1 MVTQKIFDSYDKSKK
16 HSCNAICFK
25 CAYDEVINVPQGI
38 YLSGSSSEFSLP
50 IETGR
55 LRAVESDN
63 ENMLSIRAWLKA
75 DGRFQISFVD
85 TDGQPQTYGMG
96 SKLELANAHATS
108 YSLTQGGEGFTVPTE
123 GLYQVVVNKARKEL
137 TIIPIQFTM
146 QGDNALTEEGNNDVP
161 LSNVTYDRLTHVV
174 TWCNADSTKQ
184 LLPGKYIFKMNDGEK
199 LSLRDSETENY
210 NISTIYTG
218 TAAAER
224 TNQLDETFQP
234 LTNQSAVKLKFPLKG
249 KYSVKIQYSVLTGK
263 FTARMGGK
271 GVEVTGMS
279 NDLYMCGSN
288 FGVWNSN
295 DVVKMAPVGA
305 VGNGEFWH
313 LCYLKAGQSVE
324 WSTSKD
330 GSQLLS
336 SWQTTQ
342 GVEMTSD
349 GKATVKTSA
358 LYLVYANLDRKLIAF
373 ETPQV
378 YASGAALGDNEKPLE
393 INGSN
398 MSIETTETGNLN
410 IFATSN
416 QNARN
421 WSTMQ
426 MTVRN
431 GKIVYPGTS
440 VDQMPG
446 LPVSKGTTVTLDVAN
461 NTADF
466 GGTTPEVLI
475 PEGVKQLYMIGD
487 SFGEW
492 DWTSSKVVSMEN
504 GYAGDSRWFYISYMR
519 AGETLSFSTDK
530 AFGKGNFAQLKKVT
544 DYKVENDKAVVEKE
558 GIYMVYVGLDTRE
571 IAIQP
576 LTLSGDCGGASVNFT
591 INDDGQSMS
600 ATIAKGGRMRIYPQ
614 IPAVKGIK
622 TFGSWK
628 REVYVDPETGDF
640 LYRKNGDGEPNK
652 DYVWKAGT
660 KITINFVTM
669 KSVIEEP

>member
-1 MVTQKIFDSYDKSKK
+1 MLFALSVMACSENNI
-16 HSCNAICFK
+16 
-25 CAYDEVINVPQGI
+25 AYDEVINVPQGI

-63 ENMLSIRAWLKA
+63 ENMLSIRVWLKA

-161 LSNVTYDRLTHVV
+161 LSDVTYDRLTHVV

-224 TNQLDETFQP
+224 TNQLDETFRP

-279 NDLYMCGSN
+279 NDLYMGGSN

>member
-1 MVTQKIFDSYDKSKK
+1 MLFALSVMACSENNI
-16 HSCNAICFK
+16 
-25 CAYDEVINVPQGI
+25 AYDEVINVPQGI

-224 TNQLDETFQP
+224 TNQLDETFRP

-279 NDLYMCGSN
+279 NDLYMGGSN

>member
-1 MVTQKIFDSYDKSKK
+1 MLFALSVMACSENNI
-16 HSCNAICFK
+16 
-25 CAYDEVINVPQGI
+25 AYDEVINVPQGI

-161 LSNVTYDRLTHVV
+161 LSDVTYDRLTHVV

-224 TNQLDETFQP
+224 TNQLDETFRP

-440 VDQMPG
+440 VDQMSG

-640 LYRKNGDGEPNK
+640 LYRKNGEGEPNK

>member
-1 MVTQKIFDSYDKSKK
+1 MLFALSVMACSENNI
-16 HSCNAICFK
+16 
-25 CAYDEVINVPQGI
+25 AYDEVINVPQGI

-279 NDLYMCGSN
+279 NDLYMGGSN
-288 FGVWNSN
+288 FGAWNSN

-313 LCYLKAGQSVE
+313 LCYLKAGQTVE

-410 IFATSN
+410 IFAISN

>member
-1 MVTQKIFDSYDKSKK
+1 MLFALSVMACSENNI
-16 HSCNAICFK
+16 
-25 CAYDEVINVPQGI
+25 AYDEVINVPQGI

-161 LSNVTYDRLTHVV
+161 LSDVTYDRLTHVV

-224 TNQLDETFQP
+224 TNQLDETFRP

-461 NTADF
+461 NTAVF

>member
-1 MVTQKIFDSYDKSKK
+1 MLFALSVMACSENNI
-16 HSCNAICFK
+16 
-25 CAYDEVINVPQGI
+25 AYDEVINVPQGI

-85 TDGQPQTYGMG
+85 TDGHPQTYGMG
-96 SKLELANAHATS
+96 SKLELANAYATS

-161 LSNVTYDRLTHVV
+161 LSDVTYDRLTHVV

-224 TNQLDETFQP
+224 TNQLDETFRP

-279 NDLYMCGSN
+279 NDLYMGGSN

>member
-1 MVTQKIFDSYDKSKK
+1 MLFALSVMACSENNI
-16 HSCNAICFK
+16 
-25 CAYDEVINVPQGI
+25 AYDEVINVPQGI

-161 LSNVTYDRLTHVV
+161 LSDVTYDRLTHVV

-210 NISTIYTG
+210 NILTIYTG

-224 TNQLDETFQP
+224 TNQLDETFRP

>member
-1 MVTQKIFDSYDKSKK
+1 MLFALSVMACSENNI
-16 HSCNAICFK
+16 
-25 CAYDEVINVPQGI
+25 AYDEVINVPQGI

-63 ENMLSIRAWLKA
+63 ENMLSIRAWLKT

-96 SKLELANAHATS
+96 SKLELANAYATS

-146 QGDNALTEEGNNDVP
+146 QGDDALTEEGNNDVP

-184 LLPGKYIFKMNDGEK
+184 LLPSKYIFKMNDGEK

-234 LTNQSAVKLKFPLKG
+234 LTNQAAVKLKFPLKG

-279 NDLYMCGSN
+279 NDLYMGGSN
-288 FGVWNSN
+288 FGAWNSN

-313 LCYLKAGQSVE
+313 LCYLKAGQTVE

-358 LYLVYANLDRKLIAF
+358 LYLIYANLDRKLIAF

-378 YASGAALGDNEKPLE
+378 YASGAALGDNEKPLK

-446 LPVSKGTTVTLDVAN
+446 LPVSKGTTVTLDVAK

>member
-1 MVTQKIFDSYDKSKK
+1 MLFALSVMACSENNI
-16 HSCNAICFK
+16 
-25 CAYDEVINVPQGI
+25 AYDEVINVPQGI

-161 LSNVTYDRLTHVV
+161 LSDVTYDRLTHVV

-224 TNQLDETFQP
+224 TNQLDETFRP

-279 NDLYMCGSN
+279 NDLYMGGSN

-475 PEGVKQLYMIGD
+475 PEGVTQLYMIGD

>member
-1 MVTQKIFDSYDKSKK
+1 MLFALSVMACSENNI
-16 HSCNAICFK
+16 
-25 CAYDEVINVPQGI
+25 AYDEVINVPQGI

-63 ENMLSIRAWLKA
+63 ENMLSIRAWLKT

-96 SKLELANAHATS
+96 SKLELANAYATS

-146 QGDNALTEEGNNDVP
+146 QGDDALTEEGNNDVP

-224 TNQLDETFQP
+224 TNQLDETFRP

-279 NDLYMCGSN
+279 NDLYMGGSN

-378 YASGAALGDNEKPLE
+378 YASGAALGDNEKPLK

>member
-1 MVTQKIFDSYDKSKK
+1 MLFALSVMACSENNI
-16 HSCNAICFK
+16 
-25 CAYDEVINVPQGI
+25 AYDEVINVPQGI

-123 GLYQVVVNKARKEL
+123 GLYQIVVNKARKEL

-288 FGVWNSN
+288 FGAWNSN

-426 MTVRN
+426 ITVRN

-446 LPVSKGTTVTLDVAN
+446 LPVSKGTTVTFDVAN

-640 LYRKNGDGEPNK
+640 LYRKNGEGEPNK

>member
-1 MVTQKIFDSYDKSKK
+1 MLFALSVMACSENNI
-16 HSCNAICFK
+16 
-25 CAYDEVINVPQGI
+25 AYDEVINVPQGI

-85 TDGQPQTYGMG
+85 TDGHPQTYGMG

-161 LSNVTYDRLTHVV
+161 LSDVTYDRLTHVV

-199 LSLRDSETENY
+199 LSLRDSETENH

-224 TNQLDETFQP
+224 TNQLDETFRP

-279 NDLYMCGSN
+279 NDLYMGGSN

>member
-1 MVTQKIFDSYDKSKK
+1 MLFALSVMACSENNI
-16 HSCNAICFK
+16 
-25 CAYDEVINVPQGI
+25 AYDEVINVPQGI

-63 ENMLSIRAWLKA
+63 ENMLSIRAWLKT

-96 SKLELANAHATS
+96 SKLELANAYATS

-146 QGDNALTEEGNNDVP
+146 QGDDALTEEGNNDVP

-279 NDLYMCGSN
+279 NDLYMGGSN
-288 FGVWNSN
+288 FGAWNSN

-313 LCYLKAGQSVE
+313 LCYLKAGQTVE

-349 GKATVKTSA
+349 GKASVKTSA
-358 LYLVYANLDRKLIAF
+358 LYLIYANLDRKLIAF

-378 YASGAALGDNEKPLE
+378 YASGAALGDNEKPLK

-446 LPVSKGTTVTLDVAN
+446 LPVSKGTTVTLDVAK

>member
-1 MVTQKIFDSYDKSKK
+1 MLFALSVMACSENNI
-16 HSCNAICFK
+16 
-25 CAYDEVINVPQGI
+25 AYDEVINVPQGI

-96 SKLELANAHATS
+96 SKLELANAYATS

-146 QGDNALTEEGNNDVP
+146 QGDDALTEEGNNDVP
-161 LSNVTYDRLTHVV
+161 LSNITYDRLTHVV

-210 NISTIYTG
+210 NLSTIYTG
-218 TAAAER
+218 TAATER
-224 TNQLDETFQP
+224 TNQLDETFRP

-279 NDLYMCGSN
+279 NDLYMGVSN
-288 FGVWNSN
+288 FGAWNSN

-313 LCYLKAGQSVE
+313 LCYLKAGQTVE

-336 SWQTTQ
+336 SWQTMQ
-342 GVEMTSD
+342 GAEMTSD

-373 ETPQV
+373 EAPQV

-398 MSIETTETGNLN
+398 MSIKTTKTGNLN

-504 GYAGDSRWFYISYMR
+504 GYAGDSHWFYISYMR

-544 DYKVENDKAVVEKE
+544 DYKVENDKAVVKKE

-600 ATIAKGGRMRIYPQ
+600 ATIAKGGRLRIYPQ
-614 IPAVKGIK
+614 IPAVQGIK
-622 TFGSWK
+622 NFDSWQ
-628 REVYVDPETGDF
+628 REVYVEPETGDF
-640 LYRKNGDGEPNK
+640 LYRKNLEGEPNK

>member
-1 MVTQKIFDSYDKSKK
+1 MLFALSVMACSENNI
-16 HSCNAICFK
+16 
-25 CAYDEVINVPQGI
+25 AYDEVINVPQGI

-96 SKLELANAHATS
+96 SKLELANAYATS

-146 QGDNALTEEGNNDVP
+146 QGDDALTEEGNNDVP

-349 GKATVKTSA
+349 GKATVKNSA

>member
-1 MVTQKIFDSYDKSKK
+1 MLFALSVMACSENNI
-16 HSCNAICFK
+16 
-25 CAYDEVINVPQGI
+25 AYDEVINVPQGI

-96 SKLELANAHATS
+96 SKLELANAYATS

-161 LSNVTYDRLTHVV
+161 LSNVTYDRLTHIV

-279 NDLYMCGSN
+279 NDLYMGGSN
-288 FGVWNSN
+288 FGAWNSN

>member
-1 MVTQKIFDSYDKSKK
+1 MLFALSVMACSENNI
-16 HSCNAICFK
+16 
-25 CAYDEVINVPQGI
+25 AYDEVINIPQGI

-279 NDLYMCGSN
+279 NDLYMGGSN
-288 FGVWNSN
+288 FGAWNSN

-313 LCYLKAGQSVE
+313 LCYLKAGQTVE

-410 IFATSN
+410 IFAISN

-640 LYRKNGDGEPNK
+640 LYRKNGEGEPNK

>member
-1 MVTQKIFDSYDKSKK
+1 MLFALSVMACSENNI
-16 HSCNAICFK
+16 
-25 CAYDEVINVPQGI
+25 AYDEVINVPQGI

-108 YSLTQGGEGFTVPTE
+108 YSLTQGGEGFTVSTE

-161 LSNVTYDRLTHVV
+161 LSDVTYDRLTHVV

-224 TNQLDETFQP
+224 TNQLDETFRP

-271 GVEVTGMS
+271 GVKVTGMS
-279 NDLYMCGSN
+279 NDLYMGGSN

-640 LYRKNGDGEPNK
+640 LYRKNGEGEPNK

>member
-1 MVTQKIFDSYDKSKK
+1 MLFALSVMACSENNI
-16 HSCNAICFK
+16 
-25 CAYDEVINVPQGI
+25 AYDEVINVPQGI

-85 TDGQPQTYGMG
+85 TDGHPQTYGMG

-161 LSNVTYDRLTHVV
+161 LSNVTYDRLTHIV

-224 TNQLDETFQP
+224 TNQLDETFRP

-279 NDLYMCGSN
+279 NDLYMGGSN

>member
-1 MVTQKIFDSYDKSKK
+1 MLFALSVMACSENNI
-16 HSCNAICFK
+16 
-25 CAYDEVINVPQGI
+25 AYDEVINVPQGI

-161 LSNVTYDRLTHVV
+161 LSDVTYDRLTHVV

-224 TNQLDETFQP
+224 TNQLDETFRP

-279 NDLYMCGSN
+279 NDLYMGGSN

-446 LPVSKGTTVTLDVAN
+446 LSVSKGTTVTLDVAN

>member
-1 MVTQKIFDSYDKSKK
+1 MLFALSVMACSENNI
-16 HSCNAICFK
+16 
-25 CAYDEVINVPQGI
+25 AYDEVINVPQGI

-123 GLYQVVVNKARKEL
+123 GLYQIVVNKARKEL

-161 LSNVTYDRLTHVV
+161 LCNVTYDRLTHVV

-279 NDLYMCGSN
+279 NDLYMGGSN
-288 FGVWNSN
+288 FGAWNSN

-313 LCYLKAGQSVE
+313 LCYLKAGQTVE

-410 IFATSN
+410 IFAISN

-431 GKIVYPGTS
+431 GKIVYHGTS

-446 LPVSKGTTVTLDVAN
+446 LPVSKGTTVTFDVAN

-466 GGTTPEVLI
+466 GGTTSEVLI

-530 AFGKGNFAQLKKVT
+530 AFGKGNFARLKKVT

-640 LYRKNGDGEPNK
+640 LYRKNGEGEPNK

>member
-1 MVTQKIFDSYDKSKK
+1 MLFALSVMACSENNI
-16 HSCNAICFK
+16 
-25 CAYDEVINVPQGI
+25 AYDEVINVPQGI

-55 LRAVESDN
+55 LRAVEIDN

-161 LSNVTYDRLTHVV
+161 LSDVTYDRLTHVV

-279 NDLYMCGSN
+279 NDLYMGGSN

>member
-1 MVTQKIFDSYDKSKK
+1 MLFALSVMACSENNI
-16 HSCNAICFK
+16 
-25 CAYDEVINVPQGI
+25 AYDEVINVPQGI

-161 LSNVTYDRLTHVV
+161 LSDVTYDRLTHVV

-224 TNQLDETFQP
+224 TNQLDETFRP

-279 NDLYMCGSN
+279 NDLYMGGSN

-530 AFGKGNFAQLKKVT
+530 AFGKGNFARLKKVT

>member
-1 MVTQKIFDSYDKSKK
+1 MLFALSVMACSENNI
-16 HSCNAICFK
+16 
-25 CAYDEVINVPQGI
+25 AYDEVINVPQGI
-38 YLSGSSSEFSLP
+38 YISGSSSEFSLP

-123 GLYQVVVNKARKEL
+123 GLYQIVVNKARKEL

-279 NDLYMCGSN
+279 NDLYMGGSN
-288 FGVWNSN
+288 FGAWNSN

-313 LCYLKAGQSVE
+313 LCYLKAGQTVE

-410 IFATSN
+410 IFAISN

-440 VDQMPG
+440 VDQMPA
-446 LPVSKGTTVTLDVAN
+446 LPVSKGTTVTFDVAN

-519 AGETLSFSTDK
+519 AGETLSFSSDK

-628 REVYVDPETGDF
+628 REVYVDPETGVF
-640 LYRKNGDGEPNK
+640 LYRKNGEGEPNK

>member
-1 MVTQKIFDSYDKSKK
+1 MLFALSVMACSENNI
-16 HSCNAICFK
+16 
-25 CAYDEVINVPQGI
+25 AYDEVINVPQGI
-38 YLSGSSSEFSLP
+38 YISGSSSEFSLP

-224 TNQLDETFQP
+224 TNQLDETFRP

-279 NDLYMCGSN
+279 NDLYMGGSN
-288 FGVWNSN
+288 FGAWNSN

-313 LCYLKAGQSVE
+313 LCYLKAGQTVE

-410 IFATSN
+410 IFAISN

-544 DYKVENDKAVVEKE
+544 DYKVENDKVVVEKE

-640 LYRKNGDGEPNK
+640 LYRKNGEGEPNK

>member
-1 MVTQKIFDSYDKSKK
+1 MLFALSVMACSENNI
-16 HSCNAICFK
+16 
-25 CAYDEVINVPQGI
+25 AYDEVINVPQGI

-161 LSNVTYDRLTHVV
+161 LSDVTYDRLTHVV

-224 TNQLDETFQP
+224 TNQLDETFRP

-279 NDLYMCGSN
+279 NDLYMGGSN

-576 LTLSGDCGGASVNFT
+576 LILSGDCGGASVNFT

>member
-1 MVTQKIFDSYDKSKK
+1 MLFALSVMACSENNI
-16 HSCNAICFK
+16 
-25 CAYDEVINVPQGI
+25 AYDEVINVPQGI

-161 LSNVTYDRLTHVV
+161 LSDVTYDRLTHVV

-218 TAAAER
+218 TAATER
-224 TNQLDETFQP
+224 TNQLDETFRP

-279 NDLYMCGSN
+279 NDLYMGGSN
-288 FGVWNSN
+288 FGTWNSN

>member
-1 MVTQKIFDSYDKSKK
+1 MLFALSVMACSENNI
-16 HSCNAICFK
+16 
-25 CAYDEVINVPQGI
+25 AYDEVINVPQGI

-85 TDGQPQTYGMG
+85 TDGHPQTYGMG

-161 LSNVTYDRLTHVV
+161 LSDVTYDRLTHVV

-224 TNQLDETFQP
+224 TNQLDETFRP

-279 NDLYMCGSN
+279 NDLYMGGSN

-614 IPAVKGIK
+614 ILAVKGIK

>member
-1 MVTQKIFDSYDKSKK
+1 MIKVKNIVAMLFVLSAVACSE
-16 HSCNAICFK
+16 NNI
-25 CAYDEVINVPQGI
+25 AYDEVINVPEGI

-55 LRAVESDN
+55 LKAAETDN
-63 ENMLSIRAWLKA
+63 DNMLSIRAWLKK

-96 SKLELANAHATS
+96 SKLELLNAHATA

-146 QGDNALTEEGNNDVP
+146 HGDNALTDEGNNDVP
-161 LSNVTYDRLTHVV
+161 LSDVTYDRLTHVV
-174 TWCNADSTKQ
+174 TWCNVDSTKQ

-249 KYSVKIQYSVLTGK
+249 QYSVKIQYSVLTGK

-279 NDLYMCGSN
+279 DDLYMGGTN
-288 FGVWNSN
+288 FGAWNSN

-313 LCYLKAGQSVE
+313 LGYLKAGQTVE

-330 GSQLLS
+330 GTQLLS

-342 GVEMTSD
+342 GVELNGE
-349 GKATVKTSA
+349 GKATVKETG
-358 LYLVYANLDRKLIAF
+358 LYLIYANLDRKSIAF
-373 ETPQV
+373 ETPMV

-398 MSIETTETGNLN
+398 LSVETTETGNLN

-431 GKIVYPGTS
+431 GKLVYPGTAI
-440 VDQMPG
+440 DEMPS

-487 SFGEW
+487 RFGDW
-492 DWTSSKVVSMEN
+492 DWTSSNVVPMEN

-519 AGETLSFSTDK
+519 AGETLGFSTDK
-530 AFGKGNFAQLKKVT
+530 AFGKGNFSELKKVT
-544 DYKVENDKAVVEKE
+544 NYQVENNKAVVSKE

-576 LTLSGDCGGASVNFT
+576 LTLSGDCGGAAVNFT
-591 INDDGQSMS
+591 VNPDGQSMS

>member
-1 MVTQKIFDSYDKSKK
+1 
-16 HSCNAICFK
+16 
-25 CAYDEVINVPQGI
+25 
-38 YLSGSSSEFSLP
+38 
-50 IETGR
+50 
-55 LRAVESDN
+55 
-63 ENMLSIRAWLKA
+63 
-75 DGRFQISFVD
+75 
-85 TDGQPQTYGMG
+85 
-96 SKLELANAHATS
+96 
-108 YSLTQGGEGFTVPTE
+108 
-123 GLYQVVVNKARKEL
+123 
-137 TIIPIQFTM
+137 
-146 QGDNALTEEGNNDVP
+146 
-161 LSNVTYDRLTHVV
+161 
-174 TWCNADSTKQ
+174 
-184 LLPGKYIFKMNDGEK
+184 
-199 LSLRDSETENY
+199 
-210 NISTIYTG
+210 
-218 TAAAER
+218 
-224 TNQLDETFQP
+224 
-234 LTNQSAVKLKFPLKG
+234 
-249 KYSVKIQYSVLTGK
+249 
-263 FTARMGGK
+263 
-271 GVEVTGMS
+271 
-279 NDLYMCGSN
+279 
-288 FGVWNSN
+288 
-295 DVVKMAPVGA
+295 MA
-305 VGNGEFWH
+305 
-313 LCYLKAGQSVE
+313 K
-324 WSTSKD
+324 
-330 GSQLLS
+330 
-336 SWQTTQ
+336 
-342 GVEMTSD
+342 
-349 GKATVKTSA
+349 
-358 LYLVYANLDRKLIAF
+358 
-373 ETPQV
+373 
-378 YASGAALGDNEKPLE
+378 
-393 INGSN
+393 
-398 MSIETTETGNLN
+398 
-410 IFATSN
+410 
-416 QNARN
+416 
-421 WSTMQ
+421 
-426 MTVRN
+426 
-431 GKIVYPGTS
+431 
-440 VDQMPG
+440 
-446 LPVSKGTTVTLDVAN
+446 

>member
-1 MVTQKIFDSYDKSKK
+1 MLFALSVMACSENNI
-16 HSCNAICFK
+16 
-25 CAYDEVINVPQGI
+25 AYDEVINVPQGI
-38 YLSGSSSEFSLP
+38 YISGSSSEFSLP

-123 GLYQVVVNKARKEL
+123 GLYQIVVNKARKEL

-279 NDLYMCGSN
+279 NDLYMGGSN
-288 FGVWNSN
+288 FGAWNSN

-313 LCYLKAGQSVE
+313 LCYLKAGQTVE

-640 LYRKNGDGEPNK
+640 LYRKNGEGEPNK

>member
-1 MVTQKIFDSYDKSKK
+1 MLFALSVMACSENNI
-16 HSCNAICFK
+16 
-25 CAYDEVINVPQGI
+25 AYDEVINVPQGI

-63 ENMLSIRAWLKA
+63 ENMLSIRPWLKA

-161 LSNVTYDRLTHVV
+161 LSNVTYDRLTHIV

-279 NDLYMCGSN
+279 NDLYMGGSN
-288 FGVWNSN
+288 FGAWNSN

-544 DYKVENDKAVVEKE
+544 DYKVKNDKAVVEKE

>member
-1 MVTQKIFDSYDKSKK
+1 MLFALSVMACSENNI
-16 HSCNAICFK
+16 
-25 CAYDEVINVPQGI
+25 AYDEVINVPQGI

-161 LSNVTYDRLTHVV
+161 LSDVTYDRLTHVV

-224 TNQLDETFQP
+224 TNQLDETFRP

-440 VDQMPG
+440 VDQMPD

>member
-1 MVTQKIFDSYDKSKK
+1 MLFALSVMACSENNI
-16 HSCNAICFK
+16 
-25 CAYDEVINVPQGI
+25 AYDEVINVPQGI

-161 LSNVTYDRLTHVV
+161 LSDVTYDRLTHVV

-224 TNQLDETFQP
+224 TNQLDETFRP

-279 NDLYMCGSN
+279 NDLYMGGSN

-295 DVVKMAPVGA
+295 DVVKMAPVGT

>member
-1 MVTQKIFDSYDKSKK
+1 MLFALSVMACSENNI
-16 HSCNAICFK
+16 
-25 CAYDEVINVPQGI
+25 AYDEVINVPQGI

-161 LSNVTYDRLTHVV
+161 LSDVTYDRLTHVV

-224 TNQLDETFQP
+224 TNQLDETFRP

-530 AFGKGNFAQLKKVT
+530 AFGKGNFARLKKVT

>member
-1 MVTQKIFDSYDKSKK
+1 MLFALSVMACSENNI
-16 HSCNAICFK
+16 
-25 CAYDEVINVPQGI
+25 AYDEVINVPQGI

-75 DGRFQISFVD
+75 DGRFLISFVD

-96 SKLELANAHATS
+96 SKLELANAYATS

-161 LSNVTYDRLTHVV
+161 LSNVTYDRLTHIV

-279 NDLYMCGSN
+279 NDLYMGGSN
-288 FGVWNSN
+288 FGAWNSN

-305 VGNGEFWH
+305 VGNGEFWN

-410 IFATSN
+410 IFATSD

>member
-1 MVTQKIFDSYDKSKK
+1 MLFALSVMACSENNI
-16 HSCNAICFK
+16 
-25 CAYDEVINVPQGI
+25 AYDEVINVPQGI

-161 LSNVTYDRLTHVV
+161 LSDVTYDRLTHVV

-224 TNQLDETFQP
+224 TNQLDETFRP

-279 NDLYMCGSN
+279 NDLYMGGSN

-313 LCYLKAGQSVE
+313 LCYLKAGQTVE

-358 LYLVYANLDRKLIAF
+358 LYLIYANLDRKLIAF

-378 YASGAALGDNEKPLE
+378 YASGAALGDNEKPLK

-446 LPVSKGTTVTLDVAN
+446 LPVSKGTTVTLDVAK

>member
-1 MVTQKIFDSYDKSKK
+1 MLFALSVMACSENNI
-16 HSCNAICFK
+16 
-25 CAYDEVINVPQGI
+25 AYDEVINVPQGI
-38 YLSGSSSEFSLP
+38 YISGSSSEFSLP

-123 GLYQVVVNKARKEL
+123 GLYQIVVNKARKEL

-279 NDLYMCGSN
+279 NDLYMGGSN
-288 FGVWNSN
+288 FGAWNSN

-313 LCYLKAGQSVE
+313 LCYLKAGQTVE

-410 IFATSN
+410 IFAISN

-640 LYRKNGDGEPNK
+640 LYRKNGEGEPNK

>member
-1 MVTQKIFDSYDKSKK
+1 MLFALSVMACSENNI
-16 HSCNAICFK
+16 
-25 CAYDEVINVPQGI
+25 AYDEVINVPQGI

-161 LSNVTYDRLTHVV
+161 LSDVTYDRLTHVV

-224 TNQLDETFQP
+224 TNQLDETFRP

-279 NDLYMCGSN
+279 NDLYMGGSN

-358 LYLVYANLDRKLIAF
+358 LYLVYANLDLKFIAF

>member
-1 MVTQKIFDSYDKSKK
+1 MLFALSVMACSENNI
-16 HSCNAICFK
+16 
-25 CAYDEVINVPQGI
+25 AYDEVINVPQGI

-123 GLYQVVVNKARKEL
+123 GLYQIVVNKARKEL

-279 NDLYMCGSN
+279 NDLYMGGSN
-288 FGVWNSN
+288 FGAWNSN

-313 LCYLKAGQSVE
+313 LCYLKAGQTVE

-410 IFATSN
+410 IFAISN

-426 MTVRN
+426 ITVRN

-446 LPVSKGTTVTLDVAN
+446 LPVSKGTTVTFDVAN

-640 LYRKNGDGEPNK
+640 LYRKNGEGEPNK